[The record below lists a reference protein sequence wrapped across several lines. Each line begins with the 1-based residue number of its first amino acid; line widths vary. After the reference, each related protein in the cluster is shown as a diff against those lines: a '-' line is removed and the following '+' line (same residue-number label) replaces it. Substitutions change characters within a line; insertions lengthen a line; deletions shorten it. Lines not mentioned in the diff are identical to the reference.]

1 MTRQLSVLVAIVA
14 LCSVL
19 LYAGCNAT
27 TEAPTAEPSPTEQ
40 ANRSSGFGEYG
51 VMHLGLITMEELVL
65 HSAAIARVEFVSAE
79 QGVEA
84 IRITGSDQSTRDYYV
99 GAVVITF
106 NVLEYLKG
114 SGGSQIKAI
123 LYDGDNRAWTAAE
136 ITAAGEDFL
145 AIRDKRWDDRETVV
159 FLHSG
164 ELVPSTLTDSDRYYM
179 GLLRANGELA
189 YTVDSKWAKAWLPA
203 AAPGVGGGARGASSS
218 GDNQRFITNIQD
230 GGSGG
235 GRASGQSST
244 TESMTLAEIKT
255 FVKRI
260 EDEVAA
266 GDGTAAYRDCVE
278 EKYDWVRLTAKYK
291 DSIIDRG
298 DSWQRQFP
306 KRIASGAAAGTEVY
320 TGGDFLR
327 LTDADKASEP
337 SWSDDAIVKSGQD
350 EDLFAHTWPLIAT
363 TARPLP
369 AGTYRFYWAEQDESH
384 ALCNAMPEEHRT
396 RDEIVLT
403 VTAPEGTL
411 HEAFFD
417 PVNLTSGVG
426 VDSSNGVLKPASFT
440 VDGSSTSITSLKW
453 DNDSVVLTLSPHSSL
468 SGHKLDFIEL
478 DGSVSLAL
486 EVSFATE
493 DTTAGTLTWSVPNQP
508 WHDGDTLMLRIA
520 ASTTPEPTPVP
531 TAEPTPV
538 PEPTPTP
545 EPTPEASSSVT
556 VTLSPRQGDYL
567 SYTNITIDWTD
578 PNACDSRY
586 LVGVYSGSGGG
597 IIRDMGFHP
606 APATS
611 TLTSE
616 TRWIWGYITN
626 QDWWARV
633 TCAPADGS
641 VWRVVGETRIQT
653 GLPDAP

>member
-1 MTRQLSVLVAIVA
+1 MTRQLSVLVAIAA
-14 LCSVL
+14 LCSAL
-19 LYAGCNAT
+19 LYVGCST
-27 TEAPTAEPSPTEQ
+27 TDEAPTAEPSQTSQ

-350 EDLFAHTWPLIAT
+350 EDLFAHTWPLLAT

-369 AGTYRFYWAEQDESH
+369 AGAYRFYWAEQGRLN
-384 ALCNAMPEEHRT
+384 ALCDAMPEAHRT
-396 RDEIVLT
+396 RNEIVVT
-403 VTAPEGTL
+403 VTPPPGTL

-417 PVNLTSGVG
+417 PVTLASGVG
-426 VDSSNGVLKPASFT
+426 ADASNGVLKPTNFSVGGT
-440 VDGSSTSITSLKW
+440 STSITGLKW
-453 DNDSVVLTLSPHSSL
+453 DSGSVTLSLSPHASL

-478 DGSVSLAL
+478 DGSVSLSLPA
-486 EVSFATE
+486 SSATE
-493 DTTAGTLTWSVPNQP
+493 DATAGTLTWSVSAQP
-508 WHDGDTLMLRIA
+508 WHNADLLMLRIA
-520 ASTTPEPTPVP
+520 PPLPPPITLS
-531 TAEPTPV
+531 
-538 PEPTPTP
+538 
-545 EPTPEASSSVT
+545 
-556 VTLSPRQGDYL
+556 LSPRQVVSFTFTNL
-567 SYTNITIDWTD
+567 SLQWND
-578 PNACDSRY
+578 PASCDTRY
-586 LVGVYSGSGGG
+586 LAGVYNPDGDTIVWSYGY
-597 IIRDMGFHP
+597 HP
-606 APATS
+606 APATNALEIEMPVLWR
-611 TLTSE
+611 TVPML
-616 TRWIWGYITN
+616 
-626 QDWWARV
+626 DWLVRV
-633 TCAPADGS
+633 HCAPPDGVQTLIGEADLRS
-641 VWRVVGETRIQT
+641 
-653 GLPDAP
+653 GLP